1 MDIVTPAGAAA
12 AGLRPSFRR
21 VAALAAAFWSAGF
34 ALVHLYWLLGGRVG
48 LPGGL
53 SVLDNTPLLVIDVV
67 AIPLCAAA
75 AALALALVR
84 PWGGR
89 LPARG
94 LLWAARGTAVVLIAH
109 AAPSV
114 PDWAALAAG
123 HRPVAELD
131 ATARF
136 ATLLY
141 EPFFL
146 AGGVLFGCAVFGRRL
161 LPGDGGRR

>member
-34 ALVHLYWLLGGRVG
+34 ALVHLYWLLGGRAG

-53 SVLDNTPLLVIDVV
+53 SVLDNTPLLVTDVV
-67 AIPLCAAA
+67 TTPLA
-75 AALALALVR
+75 ALALVR
-84 PWGGR
+84 PWGRR

-94 LLWAARGTAVVLIAH
+94 LLRAARGTAVVLIVH

-114 PDWAALAAG
+114 PDWAAPAAEG
-123 HRPVAELD
+123 HRPVAEPA

-146 AGGVLFGCAVFGRRL
+146 AGGVLFGCTVFGRRL
-161 LPGDGGRR
+161 LPGDDGRR